1 MTKLINVK
9 LLRSLWLLIS
19 FSLFCCL
26 IACGGSKDTTSGTG
40 TNTTTTVTPTIT
52 SFTASVS
59 SLSAGQSSILT
70 VTVTDGSGNALSG
83 QTVNFSFASNQSNA
97 TVAALNGGVT
107 DGNGHALALYTAGS
121 LNPTSEYNDSVQA
134 TCGSSTGALIID
146 RTASTASST
155 TGYTVTVSSSVASL
169 AQGQNSIITATVT
182 NGSGVAAAGVAV
194 TFITTTNNNSG
205 YTLAVLGG
213 GGSLIATTDASG
225 KATAIY
231 KAGTT
236 NPTADVQD
244 TVTASVP
251 SGTTTAYGV
260 VLITRTG
267 TSTTLTGYQV
277 TLTANPSSLAAGQNS
292 IITATVRNSSGTVA
306 SDIPV
311 TFSLPASSSGSLS
324 VLSGT
329 TDASGSFS
337 TIYTAGSSITS
348 SVQDVVNVNVNGGQA
363 FGAVILTITAPS
375 SSSAGYIITLVANP
389 NAVPAANYSILTATV
404 TDGSG
409 NPVKNMPVSFT
420 FLQNNSGTTYIL
432 ASGNTDAKGQFNTL
446 YLAGSSAPGTN
457 VEDVVSASITS
468 GGYSASAAVIIT
480 RTGVTNT
487 TGFQILSFDASP
499 NALSSGQSSILTVT
513 VYNGSGNPV
522 SGQTVNFGFAS
533 QTIPTGSTLTTIGG
547 TTGTTATGV
556 TDASGKAVAIYIAGS
571 TSSTMSL
578 EDTVTASC
586 GTAVAASIITR
597 TASSTGSY
605 NVALSATI
613 SSLKAGQSSIITAVV
628 TDSSGTPAVGQTVT
642 FDTTINNNSGYTL
655 AALGGGLTAITDAS
669 GTAIAVYTAGT
680 NSPTTEVED
689 TVMASVN
696 SGAAYGA
703 VIITRTVGSTCSG
716 YQETL
721 TSSTQSLTAGEN
733 SIVTVTVK
741 DCSGNIAIGV
751 PVTFSITTSSG
762 GTLSVSSGITD
773 ASGSFSTIYTAGS
786 GGSSGSVQD
795 VIGVNVDSGVAF
807 GADIITRTQ
816 TSTAGYKMTLAAN
829 PDTVS
834 VGNYSILTANLMDSS
849 GTAVPNMTVTFNY
862 SINNSGGIMCNAVS
876 GTCTGGGTKTVA
888 GVTDA
893 NGNANIT
900 YIAGSTAGQDVIYAT
915 FTNGTYSANA
925 ALIMPV
931 TSATGSSGSTS
942 GTPSITLV
950 LTDNVVSYG
959 TPVTAYATLR
969 DATGALVPNA
979 VVSFT
984 ATSALVTFTPISAT
998 ALTNASGVAAISINA
1013 ADVSSAGAT
1022 SITAASQVTSGTT
1035 TTSVTSMPIGIA
1047 VNGAT
1052 VTLGSITLG
1061 SNTISAYGST
1071 SVQIPV
1077 YIDSVAAN
1085 VPMSVTLTS
1094 PCVADQK
1101 ATVTNPVTNSAAT
1114 GIATSTYTDKGCGTG
1129 TDTITASVSGA
1140 SANAMIT
1147 VAVPA
1152 ANNIQFISAT
1162 PSIIGTSVASARTLQ
1177 TSSVVIFRVVDSNGN
1192 GVNGQ
1197 TVNFSVVPASK
1208 PGGLSLSASSQ
1219 ISSNNGTGD
1228 GYVTVGLTSGTV
1240 PTPVWV
1246 VAKLVTASG
1255 TLTSQSN
1262 VLTITT
1268 GLPTENFF
1276 SLAAATHNIE
1286 GWLYDG
1292 VTSALTI
1299 IASDRLGNPVPDGTA
1314 VNFNTE
1320 GSQVVPASCTT
1331 GSGTCTVTF
1340 TSSAYRPINET
1351 PGVEAT
1357 DWMGN
1362 PIVIGGHILYV
1373 VNGRV
1378 TLVAYSLG
1386 EESFIDTMDVGQNV
1400 YAVGDTFYD
1409 LGDIY
1414 IDANENG
1421 QYDSGETFIPLGLGT
1436 KPCGTETYSGTPP
1449 TGAYVKSAYTANY
1462 SNVPSKQNTC
1472 SGLWDENSSST
1483 VITNYV
1489 RRSQV
1494 MILSDSFA
1502 QTPPTTTFAMGGL
1515 CVNTFTTML
1524 MDRNGNP
1531 MPAGTTIT
1539 TTNNYIYYTP
1549 YSSSIPPTSTPTL
1562 ASISV
1567 SGGSPV
1573 NDSNHAGGTPITFTV
1588 AADCTAGTP
1597 IAYPAGSAVL
1607 VVTTPK
1613 GNVTNIGVTVE

>member
-9 LLRSLWLLIS
+9 LSRSLWLLIS

-26 IACGGSKDTTSGTG
+26 IACGGSKNTSSGTG

-70 VTVTDGSGNALSG
+70 VTVTDGSGTALSG

-182 NGSGVAAAGVAV
+182 NGFGVAAAGVTV

-225 KATAIY
+225 TATAIY
-231 KAGTT
+231 KAGTNT
-236 NPTADVQD
+236 PTVDVQD

-277 TLTANPSSLAAGQNS
+277 TLSANPSSLAAGQNS
-292 IITATVRNSSGTVA
+292 IITATVKNSSGTVA

-348 SVQDVVNVNVNGGQA
+348 SVQDVVNVNVNSGA
-363 FGAVILTITAPS
+363 AYGAVILTITAPT
-375 SSSAGYIITLVANP
+375 SSSAGYIITLAANP
-389 NAVPAANYSILTATV
+389 SSVPAANYSILTATV

-409 NPVKNMPVSFT
+409 NPVQNMPVSFT
-420 FLQNNSGTTYIL
+420 FLQNNSVTTYLL
-432 ASGNTDAKGQFNTL
+432 ASGNTNAKGQFNTV
-446 YLAGSSAPGTN
+446 YMAGSSAPGTN
-457 VEDVVSASITS
+457 VEDVVSASVTS
-468 GGYSASAAVIIT
+468 GAYSASAAVIIT
-480 RTGVTNT
+480 RTGTT
-487 TGFQILSFDASP
+487 GTGFQITSFNASP

-513 VYNGSGNPV
+513 VTNGSGSPV
-522 SGQTVNFGFAS
+522 SGQTVTFGFAS

-547 TTGTTATGV
+547 STGTTATGV
-556 TDASGKAVAIYIAGS
+556 TDASGKATAIYIAGS
-571 TSSTMSL
+571 TSSSMSL
-578 EDTVTASC
+578 EDTLTASC
-586 GTAVAASIITR
+586 GTSVAASIVTR

-605 NVALSATI
+605 NVALSATV

-642 FDTTINNNSGYTL
+642 FETTINNNSGYTL
-655 AALGGGLTAITDAS
+655 AALGGGLTATTDAS

-721 TSSTQSLTAGEN
+721 TASTQSLTAGEH

-773 ASGSFSTIYTAGS
+773 ASGSFSTVYTAGS

-834 VGNYSILTANLMDSS
+834 AGNYSILTANLMDSS

-862 SINNSGGIMCNAVS
+862 SINNSGGMMCNAVS
-876 GTCTGGGTKTVA
+876 GTCTGGGTKTVTS
-888 GVTDA
+888 VTDA

-931 TSATGSSGSTS
+931 TSATGSSGSTT

-969 DATGALVPNA
+969 DSSGALVPNA
-979 VVSFT
+979 VVSFA
-984 ATSALVTFTPISAT
+984 ATSDLVTFTPTSAT

-1035 TTSVTSMPIGIA
+1035 TTSVTSTPVGIA

-1085 VPMSVTLTS
+1085 VPMSVALTS
-1094 PCVADQK
+1094 PCVAAGK
-1101 ATVTNPVTNSAAT
+1101 ATITNPVTNSAVT
-1114 GIATSTYTDKGCGTG
+1114 GIATSTYTDEGCGTG

-1140 SANAMIT
+1140 SASATIT
-1147 VAVPA
+1147 VAVPV

-1162 PSIIGTSVASARTLQ
+1162 PSVIGTSTASSSSLQ
-1177 TSSVVIFRVVDSNGN
+1177 TSSIVIFRVVDSNGN

-1228 GYVTVGLTSGTV
+1228 GYVTVALTSGTV
-1240 PTPVWV
+1240 PTPVWI
-1246 VAKLVTASG
+1246 VATLVTASG

-1262 VLTITT
+1262 SLTITT
-1268 GLPTENFF
+1268 GLPTQNFF
-1276 SLAAATHNIE
+1276 SLSISTFNIQ
-1286 GWLYDG
+1286 GWDHDG
-1292 VTSALTI
+1292 TTSTLSI
-1299 IASDRLGNPVPDGTA
+1299 IASDRLGSPVPDGT
-1314 VNFNTE
+1314 VINFVSE
-1320 GSQVVPASCTT
+1320 GAHLSTTNNYSTCTT
-1331 GSGTCTVTF
+1331 IEGVCSVTF
-1340 TSSAYRPINET
+1340 TSAAYRPINKS
-1351 PGVEAT
+1351 PGIEAR
-1357 DWMGN
+1357 DYNGI
-1362 PIVIGGHILYV
+1362 PISVNGVSPVYAR
-1373 VNGRV
+1373 NGRV
-1378 TLVAYSLG
+1378 ALLAYAIG
-1386 EESFIDTMDVGQNV
+1386 EKSFIDKNGNNSYDIGE
-1400 YAVGDTFYD
+1400 TFYD
-1409 LGDIY
+1409 LGTAF
-1414 IDANENG
+1414 IDSNENG
-1421 QYDSGETFIPLGLGT
+1421 IWVSGEQYFTFPASSGLLA
-1436 KPCGTETYSGTPP
+1436 CGTETYSGTPP
-1449 TGAYVKSAYTANY
+1449 TGAYVESGYPSNY
-1462 SNVPSKQNTC
+1462 NNAPSIVNTC
-1472 SGLWDENSSST
+1472 SQVWGQ
-1483 VITNYV
+1483 NYV
-1489 RRSQV
+1489 RRDGLVVLSSDVPQVSQ
-1494 MILSDSFA
+1494 S
-1502 QTPPTTTFAMGGL
+1502 
-1515 CVNTFTTML
+1515 NFTHPATCYAEYSAWL
-1524 MDRNGNP
+1524 MDENYNP
-1531 MPAGTTIT
+1531 MPAGTALSIDTNSNVTWTDTTAKTSSSATIT
-1539 TTNNYIYYTP
+1539 V
-1549 YSSSIPPTSTPTL
+1549 L
-1562 ASISV
+1562 
-1567 SGGSPV
+1567 GSPV
-1573 NDSNHAGGTPITFTV
+1573 PNTIHAGGTPITIIVDGGSACTSAV
-1588 AADCTAGTP
+1588 AAGDTIDYPTGTVMLDLTLP
-1597 IAYPAGSAVL
+1597 L
-1607 VVTTPK
+1607 QNVVPTLIITI
-1613 GNVTNIGVTVE
+1613 N